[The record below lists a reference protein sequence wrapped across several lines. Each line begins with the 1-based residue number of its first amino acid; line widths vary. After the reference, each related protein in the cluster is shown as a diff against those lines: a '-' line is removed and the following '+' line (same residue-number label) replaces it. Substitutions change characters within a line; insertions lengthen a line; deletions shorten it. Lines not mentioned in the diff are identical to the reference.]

1 MPFSPAGARRIW
13 FAVHRY
19 LALTVGLFFA
29 LLGLT
34 GSLSLYGDGL
44 DRLFN
49 PALVITPTDSQPQ
62 PLDKLLAALRQ
73 AYPDDRGAWTL
84 ELPRGPDEPLT
95 AWYEKPLD
103 TLDED
108 YAPRMVAMNPYTGE
122 IVASRF
128 WGRTLRS
135 GLVNLHAQLRLGRG
149 GGTLVGWLGLGLTVS
164 LLTGIVL
171 WWPGRANLRAAF
183 GFRHDAGVHRLAL
196 DLHRWLGLL
205 AWPALLVLA
214 LSGVH
219 LAWPGL
225 GEALVGSSGMG
236 HDDQGP
242 AIRSTGQPF
251 QNRPVGV
258 EEAVLL
264 ARGPFSRS
272 SVRLVTTPDGPEGTF
287 RVTFR
292 QPSEINDRH
301 PMTAVWVDQYRGQ
314 IREVRNPARFGPG
327 ETLLTAI
334 WPLHTGE
341 LLGAWGRLAWF
352 CAGLMLPVLY
362 ITGLTRWLI
371 GKGWLR
377 DRLIDYT
384 PLHRAWDLT
393 RARLREW
400 FRRGYPR
407 LETAA
412 RRAAAELEAR
422 LRGGLRWLNRRI
434 SGR

>member
-1 MPFSPAGARRIW
+1 MSFSVAGARPFWLIL
-13 FAVHRY
+13 HRY
-19 LALTVGLFFA
+19 LALTLGLFFA

-34 GSLSLYGDGL
+34 GSLSLYGEGL

-49 PALVITPTDSQPQ
+49 PALVITPTGGPPRTLDS
-62 PLDKLLAALRQ
+62 LMATLRH

-84 ELPRGPDEPLT
+84 ELPRAPDEPLT

-103 TLDED
+103 TLGED

-122 IVASRF
+122 IVASRL
-128 WGRTLRS
+128 WGHTLRS
-135 GLVNLHAQLRLGRG
+135 GLVNLHAQLLLGRG
-149 GGTLVGWLGLGLTVS
+149 GGTLVGGLGLGLTVS

-171 WWPGRANLRAAF
+171 WWPGRANLPGAF
-183 GFRHDAGVHRLAL
+183 AFRHDAGVHRLAL

-214 LSGVH
+214 LTGVH
-219 LAWPGL
+219 LAWPSL

-236 HDDQGP
+236 HDDRGP

-251 QNRPVGV
+251 QNRPVSL

-272 SVRLVTTPDGPEGTF
+272 AVRLVTTPDGPEGTF

-292 QPSEINDRH
+292 QSSEINDRH
-301 PMTAVWVDQYRGQ
+301 PLTAVWVDQYSGQ
-314 IREVRNPARFGPG
+314 IREVRNPVRFSPS
-327 ETLLTAI
+327 ENLLTAL

-341 LLGAWGRLAWF
+341 LLGGWGRLAWF
-352 CAGLMLPVLY
+352 LSGLMLPVLY
-362 ITGLTRWLI
+362 VTGLTRWLI
-371 GKGWLR
+371 GTGWLR

-384 PLHRAWDLT
+384 PLRRAWNQT
-393 RARLREW
+393 QAWLREQ

-407 LETAA
+407 LEAAA
-412 RRAAAELEAR
+412 RRAAAALGVQFRSA
-422 LRGGLRWLNRRI
+422 LRWLNRRI

>member
-1 MPFSPAGARRIW
+1 MPFSVTGARPFWLIL
-13 FAVHRY
+13 HRY
-19 LALTVGLFFA
+19 LALILGLFLA

-34 GSLSLYGDGL
+34 GSLSLYGEGL

-49 PALVITPTDSQPQ
+49 PALVITPTGGQPQ
-62 PLDKLLAALRQ
+62 TLDSLMAALRR

-84 ELPRGPDEPLT
+84 ELPRAPDEPLT
-95 AWYEKPLD
+95 AWHEKPLD
-103 TLDED
+103 TLGED

-122 IVASRF
+122 IVASRV
-128 WGRTLRS
+128 WGHTLRS
-135 GLVNLHAQLRLGRG
+135 GLVNLHAQLLLGRG
-149 GGTLVGWLGLGLTVS
+149 GETLVGGLGLGLTVS

-171 WWPGRANLRAAF
+171 WWPGLTKLRAAF
-183 GFRHDAGVHRLAL
+183 AFRHDAGVHRLAL

-214 LSGVH
+214 LTGIQ

-225 GEALVGSSGMG
+225 GEALIGSSGMG
-236 HDDQGP
+236 HDDRGP
-242 AIRSTGQPF
+242 AIRSTGQPL
-251 QNRPVGV
+251 QNRPVSL

-272 SVRLVTTPDGPEGTF
+272 AVRLVTTPDGPEGTF

-292 QPSEINDRH
+292 QPSEFNDRH
-301 PMTAVWVDQYRGQ
+301 PMTAVWVDQYSGQ
-314 IREVRNPARFGPG
+314 IREVRNPARFSPG
-327 ETLLTAI
+327 ESLLTAI

-341 LLGAWGRLAWF
+341 LLGGWGRFAWF
-352 CAGLMLPVLY
+352 LAGLILPVLY
-362 ITGLTRWLI
+362 VTGVTRWLI
-371 GKGWLR
+371 GTGWLR

-384 PLHRAWDLT
+384 PLRRAWNQT
-393 RARLREW
+393 RHGLREQ

-407 LETAA
+407 LEAAA
-412 RRAAAELEAR
+412 RRAATALGIQYRRA
-422 LRGGLRWLNRRI
+422 LRWLNQRL